1 MKNHVTRK
9 RKRNS
14 QKKLKG
20 KKTDKNNNDFI
31 EKKKTTFSHLI
42 TQIPGFFKL
51 LILNKC
57 SCFGITGN
65 IGLSKSFDLFLS
77 SDEIKKHLVLTI
89 F

>member
-31 EKKKTTFSHLI
+31 EKKKQPFPI
-42 TQIPGFFKL
+42 W
-51 LILNKC
+51 
-57 SCFGITGN
+57 
-65 IGLSKSFDLFLS
+65 
-77 SDEIKKHLVLTI
+77 
-89 F
+89 